1 MRDNLSTKER
11 DAHPVWARQLR
22 QFSNERKQNDVRCR
36 NEPELVKSLRRFSFE
51 ALSFSEPTYSSERLR
66 SDSTM
71 SNILIQNA
79 NLVDGT
85 GAPARLADVLVDAGK
100 IAAIEEPGRIPPDG
114 VEVIDAKGLLLTP
127 GFVDVHTHY
136 DGQVTWDPILTP
148 SSWHG
153 VTTVVM
159 GNCGVGFAPAKADE
173 RGWLI
178 ELMEGVEDIPGTAL
192 HEGIK
197 WDWES
202 FPEYLD
208 ALDKLPRTLDI
219 ATQIPHGALRVYV
232 MGKRGADQEP
242 ATGEDLDRM
251 AALVKEAV
259 EAGALAFS
267 TNRLPGH
274 TSIHGDPVPGT
285 FAPAEEL
292 TRMAQAVVDGGGE
305 ILQVVPAGAGN
316 EEAGAIPREVDLYA
330 EISLATGATVTFSA
344 PQNHPYPDEWREVM
358 AKCRAAFA
366 KGAKVIPQ
374 VLSRGSGLM
383 LSLDTFNPFSYTEAY
398 QAIPSEPHEDRI
410 AALRDPSNR
419 EAILTAATE
428 NNPSMM
434 ILGPA
439 LHSTF
444 AMEEGVV
451 FEPDVSDSIGAR
463 AEASG
468 VEPMELIYDTMVDL
482 AEQSTD
488 GKTRVLAVFFSGY
501 AEGNLDAVEIMMRDE
516 ISVLGLGDGG
526 AHCSMICD
534 ASWPA
539 FVLQHWVRDR
549 TRGAKIGIEEAVKMM
564 SKEGAD
570 LYGLGDRGTIEV
582 GKRADVNVIDLD
594 EVELQLPE
602 VIDDLPTGASRIVQR
617 AKGIKFTLCAG
628 EVTFRD
634 GEPTGARPGRLIRG
648 KR

>member
-1 MRDNLSTKER
+1 
-11 DAHPVWARQLR
+11 
-22 QFSNERKQNDVRCR
+22 
-36 NEPELVKSLRRFSFE
+36 
-51 ALSFSEPTYSSERLR
+51 
-66 SDSTM
+66 M

-85 GAPARLADVLVDAGK
+85 GAPARLADVLVEAGK
-100 IAAIEEPGRIPPDG
+100 IAAIEEPGRIAPDG

-316 EEAGAIPREVDLYA
+316 EEAGAIPREVDLYT

-358 AKCRAAFA
+358 AKCHAAFA
-366 KGAKVIPQ
+366 KGAKVVPQ

-410 AALRDPSNR
+410 AALRDPLNR

-444 AMEEGVV
+444 AMEKGVV
-451 FEPDVSDSIGAR
+451 FEPEVADSIGAR

-468 VEPMELIYDTMVDL
+468 VDPMELIYDTMVDL

-501 AEGNLDAVEIMMRDE
+501 AEGNLDAVETMMRDE

-549 TRGAKIGIEEAVKMM
+549 TRGAKIDIEEAVKMM

-582 GKRADVNVIDLD
+582 GKRADLNVIDLD

-628 EVTFRD
+628 EITFRD

>member
-1 MRDNLSTKER
+1 
-11 DAHPVWARQLR
+11 
-22 QFSNERKQNDVRCR
+22 
-36 NEPELVKSLRRFSFE
+36 
-51 ALSFSEPTYSSERLR
+51 
-66 SDSTM
+66 M

-85 GAPARLADVLVDAGK
+85 GAPARLADVLVGAGK
-100 IAAIEEPGRIPPDG
+100 IAAIEEPGRIPSDG
-114 VEVIDAKGLLLTP
+114 AEVIDAKGLLLTP

-232 MGKRGADQEP
+232 MGKRGADKEP

-628 EVTFRD
+628 EITFRD

>member
-1 MRDNLSTKER
+1 
-11 DAHPVWARQLR
+11 
-22 QFSNERKQNDVRCR
+22 
-36 NEPELVKSLRRFSFE
+36 
-51 ALSFSEPTYSSERLR
+51 
-66 SDSTM
+66 M

-85 GAPARLADVLVDAGK
+85 GAPARLADVLVEAGK
-100 IAAIEEPGRIPPDG
+100 IAAIEEPGRIASDG

-316 EEAGAIPREVDLYA
+316 EEAGAIPREVDLYT

-358 AKCRAAFA
+358 AKCHAAFA
-366 KGAKVIPQ
+366 KGAKVVPQ

-398 QAIPSEPHEDRI
+398 QAIPNEPHEDRI

-419 EAILTAATE
+419 EAILTAAME

-444 AMEEGVV
+444 AMEKGVV
-451 FEPDVSDSIGAR
+451 FEPEVADSIGAR

-468 VEPMELIYDTMVDL
+468 VDPMELIYDTMVDL

-501 AEGNLDAVEIMMRDE
+501 AEGNLDAVETMMRDE

-549 TRGAKIGIEEAVKMM
+549 TRGAKIDIEEAVKMM

-628 EVTFRD
+628 EITFRD

>member
-1 MRDNLSTKER
+1 
-11 DAHPVWARQLR
+11 
-22 QFSNERKQNDVRCR
+22 
-36 NEPELVKSLRRFSFE
+36 
-51 ALSFSEPTYSSERLR
+51 
-66 SDSTM
+66 M

-85 GAPARLADVLVDAGK
+85 GAPARLADVLVEAGK
-100 IAAIEEPGRIPPDG
+100 IAAIEEPGRIASDG

-316 EEAGAIPREVDLYA
+316 EEAGAIPREVDLYT

-358 AKCRAAFA
+358 AKCHAAFA
-366 KGAKVIPQ
+366 KGAKVVPQ

-398 QAIPSEPHEDRI
+398 QAIPNEPHEDRI

-419 EAILTAATE
+419 EAILTAAME

-444 AMEEGVV
+444 AMEKGVV
-451 FEPDVSDSIGAR
+451 FEPEVADSIGAR

-468 VEPMELIYDTMVDL
+468 VDPMELIYDTMVDL

-501 AEGNLDAVEIMMRDE
+501 AEGNLDAVETMMRDE

-628 EVTFRD
+628 EITFRD

>member
-1 MRDNLSTKER
+1 
-11 DAHPVWARQLR
+11 
-22 QFSNERKQNDVRCR
+22 
-36 NEPELVKSLRRFSFE
+36 
-51 ALSFSEPTYSSERLR
+51 
-66 SDSTM
+66 M

-85 GAPARLADVLVDAGK
+85 GAPARLADVLVGAGK

-344 PQNHPYPDEWREVM
+344 PQNHPYPDEWREV
-358 AKCRAAFA
+358 KD
-366 KGAKVIPQ
+366 K
-374 VLSRGSGLM
+374 
-383 LSLDTFNPFSYTEAY
+383 
-398 QAIPSEPHEDRI
+398 
-410 AALRDPSNR
+410 
-419 EAILTAATE
+419 
-428 NNPSMM
+428 
-434 ILGPA
+434 
-439 LHSTF
+439 
-444 AMEEGVV
+444 
-451 FEPDVSDSIGAR
+451 
-463 AEASG
+463 
-468 VEPMELIYDTMVDL
+468 
-482 AEQSTD
+482 
-488 GKTRVLAVFFSGY
+488 
-501 AEGNLDAVEIMMRDE
+501 
-516 ISVLGLGDGG
+516 
-526 AHCSMICD
+526 
-534 ASWPA
+534 
-539 FVLQHWVRDR
+539 LQYLER
-549 TRGAKIGIEEAVKMM
+549 
-564 SKEGAD
+564 
-570 LYGLGDRGTIEV
+570 
-582 GKRADVNVIDLD
+582 
-594 EVELQLPE
+594 
-602 VIDDLPTGASRIVQR
+602 
-617 AKGIKFTLCAG
+617 
-628 EVTFRD
+628 
-634 GEPTGARPGRLIRG
+634 
-648 KR
+648 

>member
-1 MRDNLSTKER
+1 
-11 DAHPVWARQLR
+11 
-22 QFSNERKQNDVRCR
+22 
-36 NEPELVKSLRRFSFE
+36 
-51 ALSFSEPTYSSERLR
+51 
-66 SDSTM
+66 M

-330 EISLATGATVTFSA
+330 EISLETGATVTFSA

-398 QAIPSEPHEDRI
+398 QAIPSEPHEDQI
-410 AALRDPSNR
+410 AALRDPLNR

-451 FEPDVSDSIGAR
+451 FEPEVSDSIGAR

-482 AEQSTD
+482 ADQSTD

-628 EVTFRD
+628 EITFRD

>member
-1 MRDNLSTKER
+1 
-11 DAHPVWARQLR
+11 
-22 QFSNERKQNDVRCR
+22 
-36 NEPELVKSLRRFSFE
+36 
-51 ALSFSEPTYSSERLR
+51 
-66 SDSTM
+66 M

>member
-1 MRDNLSTKER
+1 
-11 DAHPVWARQLR
+11 
-22 QFSNERKQNDVRCR
+22 
-36 NEPELVKSLRRFSFE
+36 
-51 ALSFSEPTYSSERLR
+51 
-66 SDSTM
+66 M

-85 GAPARLADVLVDAGK
+85 GAPARLADVLVEAGK
-100 IAAIEEPGRIPPDG
+100 IAAIEEPGQIASDG

-208 ALDKLPRTLDI
+208 ALDQLPRTLDI

-232 MGKRGADQEP
+232 MGKRGADQEQ
-242 ATGEDLDRM
+242 ATAEELDRM

-316 EEAGAIPREVDLYA
+316 EEAGAIPREVDLYT

-358 AKCRAAFA
+358 AKCHAAFA
-366 KGAKVIPQ
+366 KGAKVVPQ

-410 AALRDPSNR
+410 AALRDPLNR

-444 AMEEGVV
+444 AMEKGVV
-451 FEPDVSDSIGAR
+451 FEPEVADSIGAR
-463 AEASG
+463 AEALG
-468 VEPMELIYDTMVDL
+468 VDPMELIYDTMVDL

-501 AEGNLDAVEIMMRDE
+501 AEGNLDAVETMMRDE

-570 LYGLGDRGTIEV
+570 LYGLGDRGTIEI
-582 GKRADVNVIDLD
+582 GKRADLNVIDLD

-628 EVTFRD
+628 EITFRD

>member
-1 MRDNLSTKER
+1 
-11 DAHPVWARQLR
+11 
-22 QFSNERKQNDVRCR
+22 
-36 NEPELVKSLRRFSFE
+36 
-51 ALSFSEPTYSSERLR
+51 
-66 SDSTM
+66 M

-85 GAPARLADVLVDAGK
+85 GAPARLADVLVEAGK
-100 IAAIEEPGRIPPDG
+100 IAAIEEPGRIAADG

-316 EEAGAIPREVDLYA
+316 EEAGAIPREVDLYT

-358 AKCRAAFA
+358 AKCHAAFA
-366 KGAKVIPQ
+366 KGAKVVPQ

-398 QAIPSEPHEDRI
+398 QAIPNEPHEDRI

-419 EAILTAATE
+419 EAILTAAME

-444 AMEEGVV
+444 AMEKGVV
-451 FEPDVSDSIGAR
+451 FEPEVADSIGAR

-468 VEPMELIYDTMVDL
+468 VDPMELIYDTMVDL

-501 AEGNLDAVEIMMRDE
+501 AEGNLDAVETMMRDE

-549 TRGAKIGIEEAVKMM
+549 TRGAKIDIEEAVKMM

-628 EVTFRD
+628 EITFRD

>member
-1 MRDNLSTKER
+1 
-11 DAHPVWARQLR
+11 
-22 QFSNERKQNDVRCR
+22 
-36 NEPELVKSLRRFSFE
+36 
-51 ALSFSEPTYSSERLR
+51 
-66 SDSTM
+66 M

-85 GAPARLADVLVDAGK
+85 GAPARLADVLVEAGK
-100 IAAIEEPGRIPPDG
+100 IAAIEEPGRIASDG

-316 EEAGAIPREVDLYA
+316 EEAGAIPREVDLYT

-358 AKCRAAFA
+358 AKCHAAFA
-366 KGAKVIPQ
+366 KGAKVVPQ

-398 QAIPSEPHEDRI
+398 QAIPNEPHEDRI

-444 AMEEGVV
+444 AMEKGVV
-451 FEPDVSDSIGAR
+451 FEPEVADSIGAR

-468 VEPMELIYDTMVDL
+468 VDPMELIYDTMVDL

-501 AEGNLDAVEIMMRDE
+501 AEGNLDAVETMMRDE

-549 TRGAKIGIEEAVKMM
+549 TRGAKIDIEEAVKMM

-628 EVTFRD
+628 EITFRD

>member
-1 MRDNLSTKER
+1 
-11 DAHPVWARQLR
+11 
-22 QFSNERKQNDVRCR
+22 
-36 NEPELVKSLRRFSFE
+36 
-51 ALSFSEPTYSSERLR
+51 
-66 SDSTM
+66 M

-85 GAPARLADVLVDAGK
+85 GAPARLADVLVEAGK
-100 IAAIEEPGRIPPDG
+100 IAAIEEPGQIASDG

-242 ATGEDLDRM
+242 ATAEDLDQM

-316 EEAGAIPREVDLYA
+316 EEAGAIPREVDLYT

-358 AKCRAAFA
+358 AKCHAAFA
-366 KGAKVIPQ
+366 KGAKVVPQ

-398 QAIPSEPHEDRI
+398 QAIPNEPHEDRI

-419 EAILTAATE
+419 EAILTAAME

-444 AMEEGVV
+444 AMEKGVV
-451 FEPDVSDSIGAR
+451 FEPEVADSIGAR

-468 VEPMELIYDTMVDL
+468 VDPMELIYDTMVDL

-501 AEGNLDAVEIMMRDE
+501 AEGNLDAVETMMRDE

-570 LYGLGDRGTIEV
+570 LSGLGDRGTIEV

-628 EVTFRD
+628 EITFRD
-634 GEPTGARPGRLIRG
+634 GETTGARPGRLIRG

>member
-1 MRDNLSTKER
+1 
-11 DAHPVWARQLR
+11 
-22 QFSNERKQNDVRCR
+22 
-36 NEPELVKSLRRFSFE
+36 
-51 ALSFSEPTYSSERLR
+51 
-66 SDSTM
+66 M

-85 GAPARLADVLVDAGK
+85 GAPARLADVLVEAGK
-100 IAAIEEPGRIPPDG
+100 IAAIEEPGRIAPDG

-153 VTTVVM
+153 VTSVVM

-316 EEAGAIPREVDLYA
+316 EEAGAIPREVDLYT

-358 AKCRAAFA
+358 AKCHAAFA
-366 KGAKVIPQ
+366 KGAKVVPQ

-398 QAIPSEPHEDRI
+398 QAIPNEPHEDRI

-419 EAILTAATE
+419 EAILTAAME

-444 AMEEGVV
+444 AMEKGVV
-451 FEPDVSDSIGAR
+451 FEPEVADSIGAR

-468 VEPMELIYDTMVDL
+468 VDPMELIYDTMVDL

-501 AEGNLDAVEIMMRDE
+501 AEGNLDAVETMMRDE

-549 TRGAKIGIEEAVKMM
+549 TRGAKIDIEEAVKMM

-628 EVTFRD
+628 EITFRD

>member
-1 MRDNLSTKER
+1 MS
-11 DAHPVWARQLR
+11 QLLI
-22 QFSNERKQNDVRCR
+22 R
-36 NEPELVKSLRRFSFE
+36 NAS
-51 ALSFSEPTYSSERLR
+51 
-66 SDSTM
+66 
-71 SNILIQNA
+71 
-79 NLVDGT
+79 LVDGT
-85 GAPARLADVLVDAGK
+85 GAAARDADILVDEGVIREIADAGTLE
-100 IAAIEEPGRIPPDG
+100 ASGADT
-114 VEVIDAKGLLLTP
+114 IDAKGRLVTP

-136 DGQVTWDPILTP
+136 DGQVTWDPVLTP

-173 RGWLI
+173 RKWLI

-192 HEGIK
+192 HEGIA
-197 WDWES
+197 WDWET

-208 ALDKLPRTLDI
+208 ALDKLPRTIDI

-232 MGKRGADQEP
+232 MGQRGADQEP
-242 ATGEDLDRM
+242 ATAEDLERM
-251 AALVKEAV
+251 AAIVKEAV

-274 TSIHGDPVPGT
+274 TSIHGEPVPGT

-292 TRMAQAVVDGGGE
+292 TVLTQAVVDGGGE
-305 ILQVVPAGAGN
+305 ILQAVPAGGGN
-316 EEAGAIPREVDLYA
+316 EEAGAIPREVDLYRD
-330 EISLATGATVTFSA
+330 ISLATGAKVTFSA
-344 PQNHPYPDEWREVM
+344 PQNHPYPDEWKEVLE
-358 AKCRAAFA
+358 KCRAAGEA
-366 KGAKVIPQ
+366 GATVIPQ

-398 QAIPSEPHEDRI
+398 QSAIAGLEGQARVD
-410 AALRDPSNR
+410 ALRDPETRS
-419 EAILTAATE
+419 AIITASGE
-428 NNPSMM
+428 NNPSML

-444 AMEEGVV
+444 AMEDEVV
-451 FEPDVSDSIGAR
+451 FEPDEKDSIGAR
-463 AEASG
+463 AEAMG
-468 VEPMELIYDTMVDL
+468 VDPMELLYDTMVDL
-482 AEQSTD
+482 AEKSTD
-488 GKTRVLAVFFSGY
+488 GKTRVLAVFFTGY
-501 AEGNLDAVEIMMRDE
+501 AEGNLDAVETMMRDDL
-516 ISVLGLGDGG
+516 SVLGLGDGG

-549 TRGAKIGIEEAVKMM
+549 TRGAKIDLASAVKMM

-570 LYGLGDRGTIEV
+570 LYGLGDRGTVEV
-582 GKRADVNVIDLD
+582 GKRADLNVIDLAA
-594 EVELQLPE
+594 VELQLPE

-617 AKGIKFTLCAG
+617 AKGFDYTICAG
-628 EVTFRD
+628 EITFRG
-634 GEPTGARPGRLIRG
+634 GEPTGARPGRLVRG

>member
-1 MRDNLSTKER
+1 
-11 DAHPVWARQLR
+11 
-22 QFSNERKQNDVRCR
+22 
-36 NEPELVKSLRRFSFE
+36 
-51 ALSFSEPTYSSERLR
+51 
-66 SDSTM
+66 M

-127 GFVDVHTHY
+127 GFVDLHTHY

-330 EISLATGATVTFSA
+330 EISLETGATVTFSA

-410 AALRDPSNR
+410 AALRDPLNR

-451 FEPDVSDSIGAR
+451 FEPEVSDSIGAR

-482 AEQSTD
+482 ADQSTD

-628 EVTFRD
+628 EITFRD

>member
-1 MRDNLSTKER
+1 
-11 DAHPVWARQLR
+11 
-22 QFSNERKQNDVRCR
+22 
-36 NEPELVKSLRRFSFE
+36 
-51 ALSFSEPTYSSERLR
+51 
-66 SDSTM
+66 M

-85 GAPARLADVLVDAGK
+85 GAPARLADVLVEAGK
-100 IAAIEEPGRIPPDG
+100 IAAIEEPGRIAADG

-316 EEAGAIPREVDLYA
+316 EEAGAIPREVDLYT

-358 AKCRAAFA
+358 AKCHAAFA
-366 KGAKVIPQ
+366 KGAKVVPQ

-398 QAIPSEPHEDRI
+398 QAIPNEPHEDRI

-419 EAILTAATE
+419 EAILIAATE

-444 AMEEGVV
+444 AMEKGVV
-451 FEPDVSDSIGAR
+451 FEPEVADSIGAR

-468 VEPMELIYDTMVDL
+468 VDPMELIYDTMVDL

-501 AEGNLDAVEIMMRDE
+501 AEGNLDAVETMMRDE

-549 TRGAKIGIEEAVKMM
+549 TRGAKIDIEEAVKMM

-628 EVTFRD
+628 EITFRD

>member
-1 MRDNLSTKER
+1 
-11 DAHPVWARQLR
+11 
-22 QFSNERKQNDVRCR
+22 
-36 NEPELVKSLRRFSFE
+36 
-51 ALSFSEPTYSSERLR
+51 
-66 SDSTM
+66 M

-85 GAPARLADVLVDAGK
+85 GAPARLADVLVGAGK
-100 IAAIEEPGRIPPDG
+100 IAAIEEPGRIPSDG

-219 ATQIPHGALRVYV
+219 ATQIPHGALWVYV

-251 AALVKEAV
+251 AVLVKEAV

-398 QAIPSEPHEDRI
+398 QAIPSEPREDRI

-628 EVTFRD
+628 EITFRD

>member
-1 MRDNLSTKER
+1 
-11 DAHPVWARQLR
+11 
-22 QFSNERKQNDVRCR
+22 
-36 NEPELVKSLRRFSFE
+36 
-51 ALSFSEPTYSSERLR
+51 
-66 SDSTM
+66 M

-85 GAPARLADVLVDAGK
+85 GAPARLADVLVEAGK
-100 IAAIEEPGRIPPDG
+100 IAAIEEPGRIAPDG

-316 EEAGAIPREVDLYA
+316 EEAGAIPREVDLYT

-358 AKCRAAFA
+358 AKCHAAFA
-366 KGAKVIPQ
+366 KGAKVVPQ

-398 QAIPSEPHEDRI
+398 QAIPNEPHEDRI

-419 EAILTAATE
+419 EAILTAAME

-444 AMEEGVV
+444 AMEKGVV
-451 FEPDVSDSIGAR
+451 FEPEVADSIGAR

-468 VEPMELIYDTMVDL
+468 VDPMELIYDTMVDL

-501 AEGNLDAVEIMMRDE
+501 AEGNLDAVETMMRDE

-602 VIDDLPTGASRIVQR
+602 VIDDLPTGAARIVQR

-628 EVTFRD
+628 EITFRD

>member
-1 MRDNLSTKER
+1 
-11 DAHPVWARQLR
+11 
-22 QFSNERKQNDVRCR
+22 
-36 NEPELVKSLRRFSFE
+36 
-51 ALSFSEPTYSSERLR
+51 
-66 SDSTM
+66 M

-85 GAPARLADVLVDAGK
+85 GAPARLADVLVGAGK

-398 QAIPSEPHEDRI
+398 QAIPSEPREDRI

>member
-1 MRDNLSTKER
+1 
-11 DAHPVWARQLR
+11 
-22 QFSNERKQNDVRCR
+22 
-36 NEPELVKSLRRFSFE
+36 
-51 ALSFSEPTYSSERLR
+51 
-66 SDSTM
+66 
-71 SNILIQNA
+71 
-79 NLVDGT
+79 
-85 GAPARLADVLVDAGK
+85 
-100 IAAIEEPGRIPPDG
+100 
-114 VEVIDAKGLLLTP
+114 
-127 GFVDVHTHY
+127 
-136 DGQVTWDPILTP
+136 
-148 SSWHG
+148 
-153 VTTVVM
+153 
-159 GNCGVGFAPAKADE
+159 
-173 RGWLI
+173 
-178 ELMEGVEDIPGTAL
+178 
-192 HEGIK
+192 
-197 WDWES
+197 
-202 FPEYLD
+202 
-208 ALDKLPRTLDI
+208 
-219 ATQIPHGALRVYV
+219 
-232 MGKRGADQEP
+232 
-242 ATGEDLDRM
+242 
-251 AALVKEAV
+251 
-259 EAGALAFS
+259 
-267 TNRLPGH
+267 
-274 TSIHGDPVPGT
+274 
-285 FAPAEEL
+285 
-292 TRMAQAVVDGGGE
+292 
-305 ILQVVPAGAGN
+305 
-316 EEAGAIPREVDLYA
+316 
-330 EISLATGATVTFSA
+330 
-344 PQNHPYPDEWREVM
+344 
-358 AKCRAAFA
+358 
-366 KGAKVIPQ
+366 
-374 VLSRGSGLM
+374 M

-398 QAIPSEPHEDRI
+398 QAIPNEPHEDRI

-419 EAILTAATE
+419 EAILTAAME

-444 AMEEGVV
+444 AMEKGVV
-451 FEPDVSDSIGAR
+451 FEPEVADSIGAR

-468 VEPMELIYDTMVDL
+468 VDPMELIYDTMVDL

-501 AEGNLDAVEIMMRDE
+501 AEGNLDAVETMMRDE

-628 EVTFRD
+628 EITFRD

>member
-1 MRDNLSTKER
+1 
-11 DAHPVWARQLR
+11 
-22 QFSNERKQNDVRCR
+22 
-36 NEPELVKSLRRFSFE
+36 
-51 ALSFSEPTYSSERLR
+51 
-66 SDSTM
+66 M

-398 QAIPSEPHEDRI
+398 QAIPSEPREDRI

>member
-1 MRDNLSTKER
+1 
-11 DAHPVWARQLR
+11 
-22 QFSNERKQNDVRCR
+22 
-36 NEPELVKSLRRFSFE
+36 
-51 ALSFSEPTYSSERLR
+51 
-66 SDSTM
+66 M

-85 GAPARLADVLVDAGK
+85 GAPARLADVLVEAGK
-100 IAAIEEPGRIPPDG
+100 IAAIEEPGRIAPDG

-267 TNRLPGH
+267 TNRRPGH

-316 EEAGAIPREVDLYA
+316 EEAGAIPREVDLYT

-358 AKCRAAFA
+358 AKCHAAFA
-366 KGAKVIPQ
+366 KGAKVVPQ

-398 QAIPSEPHEDRI
+398 QAIPNEPHEDRI

-419 EAILTAATE
+419 EAILTAAME

-444 AMEEGVV
+444 AMEKGVV
-451 FEPDVSDSIGAR
+451 FEPEVADSIGAR

-468 VEPMELIYDTMVDL
+468 VDPMELIYDTMVDL

-501 AEGNLDAVEIMMRDE
+501 AEGNLDAVETMMRDE

-549 TRGAKIGIEEAVKMM
+549 TRGAKIDIEEAVKMM

-602 VIDDLPTGASRIVQR
+602 VIDDLPTGAARIVQR

-628 EVTFRD
+628 EITFRD

>member
-1 MRDNLSTKER
+1 
-11 DAHPVWARQLR
+11 
-22 QFSNERKQNDVRCR
+22 
-36 NEPELVKSLRRFSFE
+36 
-51 ALSFSEPTYSSERLR
+51 
-66 SDSTM
+66 M

-85 GAPARLADVLVDAGK
+85 GAPARLADVLVEAGK
-100 IAAIEEPGRIPPDG
+100 IAAIEEPGRIAADG

-316 EEAGAIPREVDLYA
+316 EEAGAIPREVDLYT

-358 AKCRAAFA
+358 AKCHAAFA
-366 KGAKVIPQ
+366 KGAKVVPQ

-410 AALRDPSNR
+410 AALRDPLNR

-444 AMEEGVV
+444 AMEKGVV
-451 FEPDVSDSIGAR
+451 FEPEVADSIGAR

-468 VEPMELIYDTMVDL
+468 VDPMELIYDTMVDL

-501 AEGNLDAVEIMMRDE
+501 AEGNLDAVETMMRDE

-628 EVTFRD
+628 EITFRD